1 MLVEQGN
8 ISVGFDL
15 GRDHSQITFCSRAG
29 NEPITVAQTGSDGN
43 GSYLI
48 ETPENLFSLIERR
61 DVQGVEVLSQFFRD
75 CFTLLKTA
83 GSITNMTIMVT
94 MHEMKEIWADA
105 IREALGKLGM
115 EESSI
120 FLQSHLESFFAYIMN
135 QPKELCMYHV
145 ALLEYERD
153 SITAWHFWLERKTKP
168 VLAKTEKCFRLYL
181 DNKARKG
188 RGDEEW
194 GVLRDALLHKNLE
207 KMFENTPFSSVYL
220 VGEAFQS
227 GWMDKTLRF
236 LCRKRKV
243 FQGENLYTRGAC
255 YAAMEEKGAGACRGT
270 LYLGEDMVRHNIGMW
285 MEIRGQ
291 EGYYPLIN
299 AGINWYMARHTC
311 EFLLNE
317 QKEIVLYSRTV
328 KGEEME
334 HTLPLSQLPDRPKRA
349 TRIRLSVS
357 FSAVDCC
364 KIKAEDLGLGELY
377 PASKRVWEAQIH
389 LS

>member
-8 ISVGFDL
+8 ISVGIDL
-15 GRDHSQITFCSRAG
+15 GRDFSQITFCSKYG
-29 NEPITVAQTGSDGN
+29 NEPITVVQKENNEAN
-43 GSYLI
+43 NYLI
-48 ETPENLFSLIERR
+48 KTPDNLFSLIERK
-61 DVQGVEVLSQFFRD
+61 DSQGAEVLEGFFRD
-75 CFTLLKTA
+75 CFALLKTA
-83 GSITNMTIMVT
+83 GSVKDMTVMVT
-94 MHEMKEIWADA
+94 MHEMKGVWADA
-105 IREALGKLGM
+105 VRSALARIGV
-115 EESSI
+115 EDSDI

-168 VLAKTEKCFRLYL
+168 VLARAEKCFRLYL
-181 DNKARKG
+181 DHKARKG

-194 GVLRDALLHKNLE
+194 GVLRDTLLHKNLE
-207 KMFENTPFSSVYL
+207 MMFENTPFSSAYL
-220 VGEAFQS
+220 VGEEFQK
-227 GWMDKTLRF
+227 GWMDKSLRF

-243 FQGENLYTRGAC
+243 FRGDNLYTRGAC
-255 YAAMEEKGAGACRGT
+255 YAAMEEKGAGAYRNT
-270 LYLGEDMVRHNIGMW
+270 LYMSEDMIQHNIGMW

-291 EGYYPLIN
+291 DGYYPLVN

-317 QKEIVLYSRTV
+317 IKEIVLYSRTV

-349 TRIRLSVS
+349 TRIRLTIS
-357 FSAVDCC
+357 FTAADCC
-364 KIKAEDLGLGELY
+364 KVKAEDLGLGELY
-377 PASKRVWEAQIH
+377 PSSGKIWEANIH